1 MTEKPQKSDAPDYSK
16 TLFLPQT
23 EFPMR
28 AGLPQREPEILKT
41 WNEIGLYG
49 KLREAGAGRAKFVLH
64 DGPPYANGNIHIGHA
79 LNKILKDVVTKSQ
92 QMLGFDS
99 NYVPGWDCHGLP
111 IEWKIEE
118 ENYRSK
124 GKAKPDFKDSAA
136 MVAFRKECRAYAGH
150 WLNVQR
156 EEFKRLGIIGDWDHP
171 YATMDYFAEAQIAR
185 ELMKFAANGTLYRGS
200 KPVMWSV
207 VEKTALA
214 EAEVEYEDYT
224 SDTVWVKFPVAQVEL
239 ASGKDASVAIVQAA
253 SDASIV
259 IWTTTPWTLPGNRA
273 ISFSPKIAYGLYR
286 VTESPADNWTKTGDL
301 LILADTL
308 AEAVFKQAR
317 VTGYERVGAVPAT
330 ALATMECAH
339 PLAGL
344 AGGYQFRVP
353 LLEGDHVTDDTGT
366 GFVHTAPGHGREDFD
381 VWMSN
386 ARELESRG
394 INTTIPYTVDENGAF
409 TDQAPGFEGKR
420 VLNDKGEK
428 GDANDAVIKALIDA
442 GMLLARGRLKHQY
455 PHSWRSKKP
464 VIFRNTPQWF
474 IAMDK
479 DIADAGKA
487 KSGDTLRA
495 RALHAISV
503 TQWVP
508 ESGENRINGMIKSK
522 PDWVISRQRAWGVP
536 IAVFVR
542 EKGDGSAEIL
552 QDDAVNKRI
561 ADAFEQEGADAWYMD
576 GARARFLGPLAN
588 EAWQKVDDICDVW
601 FDSGSTHAFVLEDPV
616 HFPGLAGIKR
626 KVDGGKDTVMY
637 LEGSD
642 QHRGWFQSSLLES
655 CGTRGRAPF
664 DIVLTHGFTLDE
676 NGRKMSKSVGNT
688 VEPQKVIAQSGADI
702 LRLWVCATDYA
713 DDQRIGP
720 EILKNTIETYR
731 KLRNSMRWMLGT
743 LHHFEPDDAVAYDEM
758 PELERLMLHQ
768 LAEQAAIVRRAY
780 AEFDY
785 KTVVASLSAFMNTE
799 LSAFYFDI
807 RKDTLYCDPPSS
819 LARKAALTTIDMICD
834 AILKWFAPV
843 LSFTCEEAWRLYRPD
858 AAPSVHLTLF
868 PQEFEGFRDDALAAK
883 WETIRNVRRVV
894 TGALEVERAAKR
906 IGSSLEA
913 SPLVYV
919 SDKTIFATLF
929 DIDLAEVCITSN
941 AMVSNDDAP
950 ATAFRL
956 NDVPGVAVVVEK
968 AVGTKC
974 ARSWK
979 ILPTVGDD
987 PEYPDV
993 SPRDAQALREWKALG
1008 EASAAPAAP
1017 APLRLVEAI
1026 VVAAPKI
1033 SEPQEAE
1040 KKSVEVNPKR
1050 KKPARGKSGKTAVT
1064 GKKSSKKSVATGV
1077 KKSPAKKNAA
1087 KKKAAATTKGAKKKA
1102 AKKKTAKKVSKK
1114 AGKKPEK
1121 NIAATR
1127 AKNKKAKARKSRA
1140 R

>member
-1 MTEKPQKSDAPDYSK
+1 MSEKPQKSDAKDYSK

-28 AGLPQREPEILKT
+28 AGLPQREPEILAR
-41 WNEIGLYG
+41 WNEINLYG
-49 KLREAGAGRAKFVLH
+49 KLREAARGRAKFVLH

-124 GKAKPDFKDSAA
+124 GKQKPDFRDSTA
-136 MVAFRKECRAYAGH
+136 MVALRKECRAYATH

-171 YATMDYFAEAQIAR
+171 YATMDNFAEAQIAR

-224 SDTVWVKFPVAQVEL
+224 SDTVWVKFPVSSPTLGAL
-239 ASGKDASVAIVQAA
+239 AAASV
-253 SDASIV
+253 V

-273 ISFSPKIAYGLYR
+273 ISFSPKISYGLYK
-286 VTESPADNWTKTGDL
+286 VTDAPPDNWAKSGDL
-301 LILADTL
+301 LILADAL
-308 AEAVFKQAR
+308 AESVLKQAR
-317 VTGYERVGAVPAT
+317 VTSYERARDIPSDTLDAVECSHPLKGFCGGYEF
-330 ALATMECAH
+330 L
-339 PLAGL
+339 
-344 AGGYQFRVP
+344 VP
-353 LLEGDHVTDDTGT
+353 LLAGDHVTDDTGT

-381 VWMSN
+381 VWTAN
-386 ARELESRG
+386 ARGLEARG
-394 INTTIPYTVDENGAF
+394 INTAIPYTVDENGAF
-409 TDQAPGFEGKR
+409 TDHAPGFTGKR
-420 VLNDKGEK
+420 VINDKGEK
-428 GDANDAVIKALIDA
+428 GDANEAVIKALIEA

-479 DIADAGKA
+479 PIADAPGRPGATDIADGGKA
-487 KSGDTLRA
+487 KPGDTLRA

-508 ESGENRINGMIKSK
+508 QSGENRINGMINSK

-542 EKGDGSAEIL
+542 DKGDGSAEIL
-552 QDDAVNKRI
+552 QDEAVNKRI

-576 GARARFLGPLAN
+576 GARERFLGPLAN
-588 EAWQKVDDICDVW
+588 EDWKKVDDICDVW

-616 HFPGLAGIKR
+616 HFPGLAGIRR
-626 KVDGGKDTVMY
+626 KVDGGADTVMY

-664 DIVLTHGFTLDE
+664 DVVLTHGFTLDE
-676 NGRKMSKSVGNT
+676 NGRKMSKSLGNT
-688 VEPQKVIAQSGADI
+688 VEPQKVMAQSGADI

-731 KLRNSMRWMLGT
+731 KLRNSIRWMLGT
-743 LHHFEPDDAVAYDEM
+743 LHHFKPEDAVAHDDM

-768 LAEQAAIVRRAY
+768 LAEQAAIVRQAY
-780 AEFDY
+780 SEFDY

-819 LARKAALTTIDMICD
+819 LVRKAALTTIGIICD
-834 AILKWFAPV
+834 AILKWLAPV
-843 LSFTCEEAWRLYRPD
+843 LSFTCDEAWAMYKP
-858 AAPSVHLTLF
+858 ASNPSVHLALF
-868 PQEFEGFRDDALAAK
+868 PNGFGEFRDARLAAK

-894 TGALEVERAAKR
+894 TGALELERAAKN

-919 SDKTIFATLF
+919 SDRNILATLF
-929 DIDLAEVCITSN
+929 DVDLAEVCITSN
-941 AMVSNDDAP
+941 YEVREGEAP
-950 ATAFRL
+950 PGAFRL
-956 NDVPGVAVVVEK
+956 NDVGGVAVVVER

-979 ILPTVGDD
+979 ILPSVGED

-993 SPRDAQALREWKALG
+993 SPRDAKALREWKALG
-1008 EASAAPAAP
+1008 
-1017 APLRLVEAI
+1017 V
-1026 VVAAPKI
+1026 
-1033 SEPQEAE
+1033 
-1040 KKSVEVNPKR
+1040 SV
-1050 KKPARGKSGKTAVT
+1050 
-1064 GKKSSKKSVATGV
+1064 
-1077 KKSPAKKNAA
+1077 
-1087 KKKAAATTKGAKKKA
+1087 
-1102 AKKKTAKKVSKK
+1102 
-1114 AGKKPEK
+1114 
-1121 NIAATR
+1121 
-1127 AKNKKAKARKSRA
+1127 
-1140 R
+1140 